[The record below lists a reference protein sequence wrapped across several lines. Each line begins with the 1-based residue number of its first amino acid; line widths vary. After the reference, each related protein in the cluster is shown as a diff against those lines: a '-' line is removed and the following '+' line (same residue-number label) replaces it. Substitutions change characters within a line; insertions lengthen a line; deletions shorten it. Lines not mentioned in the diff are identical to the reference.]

1 MTYISSREILS
12 CTSGQK
18 AGVAAQS
25 GKGEMCEGKLS
36 RGGMFYTRLHC
47 TVTPS
52 RRVTV
57 CSRYRLTTIQ
67 STPQMDV
74 DRVHPWV
81 GLDPDYKLQ
90 FFFSK
95 ALINAVESLHVLCTA
110 RL

>member
-1 MTYISSREILS
+1 MHEWSESRRR
-12 CTSGQK
+12 CT
-18 AGVAAQS
+18 VR
-25 GKGEMCEGKLS
+25 EGGNV
-36 RGGMFYTRLHC
+36 RGGIVQGGMFYTRLHC

-81 GLDPDYKLQ
+81 GLDPNYKLQ
-90 FFFSK
+90 FSFSE
-95 ALINAVESLHVLCTA
+95 ALINAVESLRVLCTA